1 VIINNAGWDR
11 FGWFMES
18 SEEHW
23 ARVIAVNYVGILN
36 TCRYLGGEVIKF
48 GKAGRIIQIASD
60 TAKIGGPLEA
70 VYSGAK
76 GAVVSFSRAL
86 ARELAPTGVTVNVIC
101 PGSTDTPLFRES
113 AARIEVTPEFK
124 EHFPGNLIEAQI
136 KRIPLGRLGLP
147 SDLANAVAFF
157 ADPRSE
163 HITGQVLSVDGGETM
178 Y

>member
-1 VIINNAGWDR
+1 
-11 FGWFMES
+11 MES
-18 SEEHW
+18 SKDHW

-36 TCRYLGGEVIKF
+36 TCRYLGDEIIKH

-101 PGSTDTPLFRES
+101 PESTDTPLFRES
-113 AARIEVTPEFK
+113 AARIEATPEFK
-124 EHFPGNLIEAQI
+124 SHFPGNLIEAQI
-136 KRIPLGRLGLP
+136 GRIPLGRLGTP

-157 ADPRSE
+157 ADSRSE